1 MKVDYCSIVF
11 LTFTET
17 TKISP
22 LSKGTT
28 HFHAYRVSHPFIE
41 IFRLKWGILRPA
53 GGPVLQLPTAGAGFR
68 DALNSLKLSLK
79 ISTQDGM
86 GHSIER

>member
-1 MKVDYCSIVF
+1 MHDVQYEFPIVHRDF
-11 LTFTET
+11 W
-17 TKISP
+17 
-22 LSKGTT
+22 
-28 HFHAYRVSHPFIE
+28 
-41 IFRLKWGILRPA
+41 LKWGILRPA